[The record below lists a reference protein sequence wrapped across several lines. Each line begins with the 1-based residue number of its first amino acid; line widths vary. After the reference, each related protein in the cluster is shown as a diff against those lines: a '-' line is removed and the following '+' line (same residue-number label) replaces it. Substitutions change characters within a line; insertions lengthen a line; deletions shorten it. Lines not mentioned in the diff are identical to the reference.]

1 MRITSFPL
9 GPIETNSYILDN
21 GRDALSIDV
30 GGDPAPILA
39 FLQKEKLTLLAILV
53 THRHFDHLYGIHALQ
68 EALHVPAYVPTG
80 DDCIAQTESSRGG
93 IWGMPLVPDFEATP
107 LPGKNLIIGSFACRV
122 LLTPGHT
129 PGGVSYYFEKAKAV
143 FTGDA
148 LFYRSLGRTDFPGGN
163 HAQLVRSIRENLFTL
178 PADTTAYPGHGP
190 ETNIGEERL
199 ENPFIGDFPE
209 M

>member
-39 FLQKEKLTLLAILV
+39 FLQREKLTLLAILV

-80 DDCIAQTESSRGG
+80 DDCIAETESSRGG

-148 LFYRSLGRTDFPGGN
+148 PGKVRGNDRGRSPG
-163 HAQLVRSIRENLFTL
+163 VRGSGHDGDIREQGAGHFRYISGKS
-178 PADTTAYPGHGP
+178 PMKGFSSRSSPMFVSGPWPG
-190 ETNIGEERL
+190 
-199 ENPFIGDFPE
+199 
-209 M
+209 